1 MSRTLLQSTPAP
13 QAALPA
19 RRATPPWYLLI
30 APVVVAVSMLLPLAY
45 LVIRAAEADPAQL
58 ASLIFRTRNL
68 VLLHNTVLLTIG
80 VVAATT
86 VLAVPLAWL
95 VVRTDIPARRAIT
108 LLSVL
113 PLSVPGYVMAFALLG
128 LGGNYGFM
136 ARVFNISL
144 PRPSGYWGALVALS
158 LYCFPYVFLNVR
170 ASLSGLDASLEE
182 SARSMGH
189 GPARVVLRVILP
201 HLRPALFSG
210 WLIVAIYVL
219 GDFGAIALM
228 RYEVFS
234 YAIYSQYA
242 GAFDR
247 VYAAWLS
254 LMLLAL
260 ALIPVVMEGRL
271 LARARFARTGTGVAR
286 RVRRTAL
293 GVWRLPALLFV
304 ALAFAASIGLPFGML
319 GYWLSLSSP
328 WAELPRVA
336 RAFLF
341 SAGAAAPAAMAAV
354 FIAVPLAYLRV
365 RYPSALSRATERIV
379 YVGYALPPLALALA
393 MVFFSLRAARPLY
406 QSLPLLV
413 AAYVISFLALA
424 TGPIRA
430 ALLQAPRRLEEAAR
444 SLGLSPLAAFVRTVV
459 PLLRRGMLASMVLVF
474 VITMKELPI
483 TFLLAPTGYTTLSV
497 AVFSRTSEALLA
509 EAAPYAAAIVL
520 FSSLF
525 VGLLLRYEGR
535 GE

>member
-1 MSRTLLQSTPAP
+1 M
-13 QAALPA
+13 
-19 RRATPPWYLLI
+19 
-30 APVVVAVSMLLPLAY
+30 VLPLLY
-45 LVIRAAEADPAQL
+45 LVVRAAEADPAQL
-58 ASLIFRTRNL
+58 ASVVMHARNL
-68 VLLHNTVLLTIG
+68 LLLRNTLLLTVG
-80 VVAATT
+80 VVAVTT
-86 VLAVPLAWL
+86 AMALPLAWL
-95 VVRTDIPARRAIT
+95 VVRTDVPGRRLLT

-128 LGGNYGFM
+128 LGGNYGLM
-136 ARVFNISL
+136 ARVFGL
-144 PRPSGYWGALVALS
+144 AVPRPSGYWGALAALS

-170 ASLSGLDASLEE
+170 ASLTGLDASLEE
-182 SARSMGH
+182 SARSMGCR
-189 GPARVVLRVILP
+189 PRQVVLRVILP

-234 YAIYSQYA
+234 YAIYTQYS

-260 ALIPVVMEGRL
+260 ALIPVLLEGRL
-271 LARARFARTGTGVAR
+271 LNRARFARTGTGVAR
-286 RVRRTAL
+286 RTQRVTLGGWRVPAL
-293 GVWRLPALLFV
+293 ACVTLLFV
-304 ALAFAASIGLPFGML
+304 ASIGLPFGML
-319 GYWLSLSSP
+319 GYWLSQYPP
-328 WAELPRVA
+328 WGELPRVA
-336 RAFLF
+336 QAFLF
-341 SAGAAAPAAMAAV
+341 SAGAAAPAALVAV
-354 FIAVPLAYLRV
+354 CLAVPIAYLRV
-365 RYPSALSRATERIV
+365 RYPSAMSRAAERII

-424 TGPIRA
+424 MGPIRA

-444 SLGLSPLAAFVRTVV
+444 SLGLSPVAAFARTVV

-474 VITMKELPI
+474 VIAMKELPI
-483 TFLLAPTGYTTLSV
+483 TLLLAPTGYTTLSV

-535 GE
+535 GG